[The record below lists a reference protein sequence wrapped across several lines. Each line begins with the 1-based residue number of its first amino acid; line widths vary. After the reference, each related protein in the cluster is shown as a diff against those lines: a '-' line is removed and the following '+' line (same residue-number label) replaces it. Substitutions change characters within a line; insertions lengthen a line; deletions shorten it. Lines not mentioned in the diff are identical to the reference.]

1 MYLVQSILIG
11 KPHYIH
17 LFVSIICFAVNFQK
31 GFGIVLDTID
41 RLLLNVTKN
50 IQVLS
55 NLKRLSQKIK
65 IGVV

>member
-1 MYLVQSILIG
+1 MFCCKFS
-11 KPHYIH
+11 
-17 LFVSIICFAVNFQK
+17 K

>member
-1 MYLVQSILIG
+1 MEHSLTIFTCLLV
-11 KPHYIH
+11 H
-17 LFVSIICFAVNFQK
+17 LSCCKFSK

-41 RLLLNVTKN
+41 RLLLPNVTKN

-55 NLKRLSQKIK
+55 SLKRLSQKIK